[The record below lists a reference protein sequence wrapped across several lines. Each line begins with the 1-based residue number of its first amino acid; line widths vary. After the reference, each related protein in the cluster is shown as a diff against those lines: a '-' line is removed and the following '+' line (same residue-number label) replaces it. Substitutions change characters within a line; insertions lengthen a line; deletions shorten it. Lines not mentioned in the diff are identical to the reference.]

1 MMNQMNELLL
11 LYLIYELLMILKK
24 NLNMYVD
31 DDVRVLMIYVQNF
44 EQVQMMIHVLNNDNL
59 NHHYDILKM
68 FLYVFDVHLFVLN
81 IDVVNNL
88 LLYL

>member
-1 MMNQMNELLL
+1 
-11 LYLIYELLMILKK
+11 MILKK

-31 DDVRVLMIYVQNF
+31 DDDDDVEILIYVQNF
-44 EQVQMMIHVLNNDNL
+44 EQVQLMIHVLNNDNL

>member
-1 MMNQMNELLL
+1 
-11 LYLIYELLMILKK
+11 
-24 NLNMYVD
+24 MYVD
-31 DDVRVLMIYVQNF
+31 DDVEILIYVQNF